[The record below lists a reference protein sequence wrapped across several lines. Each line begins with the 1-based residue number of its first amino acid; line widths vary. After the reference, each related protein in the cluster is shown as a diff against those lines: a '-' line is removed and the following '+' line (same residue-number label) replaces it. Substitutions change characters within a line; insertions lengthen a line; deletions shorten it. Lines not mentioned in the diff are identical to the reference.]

1 MEAVKE
7 KVSTFKELKVWQ
19 KAHLLVLEIYRITQE
34 FPSEEKFGLISQL
47 RRSATS
53 IATNI
58 VEGNRRKTR
67 KDYLYFLNLA
77 DSSLEETKYHLML
90 SKDLNYIGE
99 EKFDHTFTMCNE
111 IGRMLFGLQRSLA
124 S

>member
-19 KAHLLVLEIYRITQE
+19 KAHLLVLEIYRVTKD
-34 FPSEEKFGLISQL
+34 FPGEEKFALVSQL

-58 VEGNRRKTR
+58 VEGNKRKTR

-90 SKDLNYIGE
+90 SRDLNYIGQQV
-99 EKFDHTFTMCNE
+99 FDNAFQKCNE
-111 IGRMLFGLQRSLA
+111 IGKMLFGLQRSLA
-124 S
+124 F